1 MNDKNEAI
9 PQDQK
14 KVKQKKPLL
23 NNKMVKKQ
31 KMQNKKEEN
40 LREILNFYT
49 NQVDA
54 RKFLQKM
61 KAVVDSHQQEKK
73 YQDDF
78 LNPNEY
84 SEMQDIYED
93 YNMGD
98 LVIVFPNPDG
108 DGVKNPA
115 ITYKEAEKF
124 YDETLAQKNDD
135 VSESQLKKEKEA
147 FLLAFL
153 MLDDYV
159 DDKTRKKLK
168 EEEEKKKKEK
178 EEAAKKEHID
188 SQEQDSKSPHI
199 EKSELEIRMKKTQ
212 QLKVSSTPT
221 QTKRE
226 RGGVSQHSQ
235 KDKTERPNNTSLHS
249 QRDKGEGGNVSIHSQ
264 KEKEKENK
272 VSNQE
277 KSQTKQREIDI
288 NLSDFEIDMDLDD
301 SDLHDDDGEV
311 QEKEEG
317 QDNELDQ
324 ENQDKKK
331 KKELNSY
338 EKYLQFMEK
347 YKKIQQEKQEKFD
360 KEEKEALNRKLK
372 GQTSKKNNQD
382 KSISDND
389 ISMNQLNKQKSQ
401 FNPED
406 DSKYMDPIK
415 ELFKINLNDPKQFT
429 KVKKQVNLGRYLE
442 KVKDETTNEENW
454 ISNNQPPKDF
464 MTLIRFTI
472 IEKLMRNAFLHCR
485 QFISSNG
492 AQIFL
497 VIKST
502 KQVIM
507 RQAQKVKV
515 VKQVELGFADLFSLE
530 PVDYKLRPFRLKKYL
545 RSYQSNLEEDQKI
558 QAKLIEL
565 SNETNKEEKIIS
577 LTNISTHC
585 EQLYDRIVQWKP
597 FDLRLNLI
605 LKQLEVDM
613 ILKPLAIDLN
623 IDQSQE
629 KAEILND
636 EPISMQEW
644 QSYFIYLECILCFG
658 KQIQSIKKSSSE
670 AKERLKEFEAFL
682 YKLVFRKAISDANEL
697 WFKKYKTFFK
707 DITNNRSI
715 LFNIWDRLEI
725 YPTAP
730 YTEFFIPQG
739 DYGKQMWRKYEF
751 NEKKQRS
758 EFLNMEKIKLTHAI
772 VLKHINIQKILQS
785 QIALFYIPI
794 HDPYQLNG
802 EPKNQL
808 FQTLEDSEYINKRK
822 NEQAQGEKKLDE
834 VLVQLKAHAE
844 STDYD
849 CKSVK
854 EDSAFNYRAPWHV
867 PIQTY
872 RDYFGEKVAIYFLF
886 LTFYTKQLWYLSV
899 VGVVFQGLQ
908 SVSTAGLQDTLTVI
922 FSSLIIIWSTFLI
935 EYWRQEQVIFSLQFG
950 QQNIEQVAAERP
962 AFQGK
967 FIRSITSDA
976 LNERFYSPFRR
987 QMTKLCAFGVSLLII
1002 GMVVGCVIGIFFFK
1016 NKMIE
1021 DNQGPLLSQT
1031 IPGILMSVQINI
1043 FTTVYANVAKT
1054 FNFLENHKILQ
1065 SFENSLVVKNFIFRF
1080 VNNFNSF
1087 FLVSFLSGFFP
1098 NLNIC
1103 KVNEEIT
1110 NDCFLLLSNQLSTIF
1125 SSNLTGSLPK
1135 LIVPFV
1141 KEFSMRQIKNKLFVE
1156 KQNTHPFKY
1165 IDTQIEDQL
1174 GLDPYQ
1180 DDKEEVDGSVLDY
1193 LEISIQFSYL
1203 ILFGV
1208 SFPACFIMAFGQNI
1222 LKIQVDKLK
1231 FLKFVRRPFPEGAS
1245 SIGNWLIILDII
1257 TFLGIF
1263 VNAGLIVFTSGFF
1276 TKNQELIFPAIL
1288 VSFLVLKYIIRFV
1301 IPSYP
1306 ESARIL
1312 TARHQCIIEKSV
1324 KGFSSQNSKPM
1335 TKTNF
1340 YSKIGNVSYEND
1352 LDEFCID
1359 ESEYWRN
1366 NKKIHNSQGDE
1377 ENIQEV

>member
-1 MNDKNEAI
+1 MD
-9 PQDQK
+9 DQNQPILQEQPK
-14 KVKQKKPLL
+14 PKQKKPLL
-23 NNKMVKKQ
+23 NTKMVKKQ

-61 KAVVDSHQQEKK
+61 KAVVDSNQQEKK

-84 SEMQDIYED
+84 NEMQDIYED

-98 LVIVFPNPDG
+98 LVIVFPNPDA
-108 DGVKNPA
+108 DGVKNPP

-153 MLDDYV
+153 MLDDYQ
-159 DDKTRKKLK
+159 DDKTRKKMK

-178 EEAAKKEHID
+178 EETAKKENQD
-188 SQEQDSKSPHI
+188 SVDNDSKSPHI
-199 EKSELEIRMKKTQ
+199 DKSPHLEKSVSEMKMKKTQ
-212 QLKVSSTPT
+212 QLKPSPTPT
-221 QTKRE
+221 QIKRE
-226 RGGVSQHSQ
+226 KQAASQHSQ
-235 KDKTERPNNTSLHS
+235 KEKPERQKFPS
-249 QRDKGEGGNVSIHSQ
+249 QHSQ
-264 KEKEKENK
+264 KENK
-272 VSNQE
+272 GSNQE
-277 KSQTKQREIDI
+277 KSQTKQRDMDMD
-288 NLSDFEIDMDLDD
+288 LSDFDMDVEMED
-301 SDLHDDDGEV
+301 SELHEDNGDGQQKEEV
-311 QEKEEG
+311 QE
-317 QDNELDQ
+317 NEADQ
-324 ENQDKKK
+324 ENEGKKT

-347 YKKIQQEKQEKFD
+347 YKKIEQEKLERFE
-360 KEEKEALNRKLK
+360 KEEREAQNRKMK
-372 GQTSKKNNQD
+372 GQAFKKVNQD
-382 KSISDND
+382 KSVSEND
-389 ISMNQLNKQKSQ
+389 ISVNQIVQQKSQ
-401 FNPED
+401 HGTGD
-406 DSKYMDPIK
+406 DTQYMDPIK
-415 ELFKINLNDPKQFT
+415 ELFKINLTDAKQFT
-429 KVKKQVNLGRYLE
+429 KVKKQVNLGKYME
-442 KVKDETTNEENW
+442 KVKDENTNEEIW
-454 ISNNQPPKDF
+454 MCNNSQPKDF

-502 KQVIM
+502 KQVVM

-515 VKQVELGFADLFSLE
+515 VKQLELGFADLFSLE
-530 PVDYKLRPFRLKKYL
+530 PVDYKLRPLRLKKYL
-545 RSYQSNLEEDQKI
+545 RSYQSNSEEDQRI
-558 QAKLIEL
+558 QARLIEL
-565 SNETNKEEKIIS
+565 SNQTNKEEKIIS

-585 EQLYDRIVQWKP
+585 EQLYDKVVQWKP

-605 LKQLEVDM
+605 LKQLEIDM

-636 EPISMQEW
+636 EPISIQEW

-658 KQIQSIKKSSSE
+658 KQIQSIKRSSSE

-697 WFKKYKTFFK
+697 WFKKYKTIWK
-707 DITNNRSI
+707 DISNNRFI

-739 DYGKQMWRKYEF
+739 EYGRQMWRKYEF

-772 VLKHINIQKILQS
+772 VLKHINIQKMLQS

-808 FQTLEDSEYINKRK
+808 FQTLEDNEYINKRK
-822 NEQAQGEKKLDE
+822 NDQGQGDKKLDE

-854 EDSAFNYRAPWHV
+854 EDSAFNLRVPWHV

-899 VGVVFQGLQ
+899 VGVIFQGLQ
-908 SVSTAGLQDTLTVI
+908 SLATPGLSDTLTVI

-935 EYWRQEQVIFSLQFG
+935 EYWRQEQVIFSLQYG

-976 LNERFYSPFRR
+976 LNERFYSPFKR
-987 QMTKLCAFGVSLLII
+987 QITKLCAFGVSLLII
-1002 GMVVGCVIGIFFFK
+1002 GMVVGCVIAIFIFK

-1021 DNQGPLLSQT
+1021 EDQSALLSQT
-1031 IPGILMSVQINI
+1031 LPGIMMSAQINI
-1043 FTTVYANVAKT
+1043 FTTVYANVAKI

-1125 SSNLTGSLPK
+1125 SSNLTGSIPK
-1135 LIVPFV
+1135 LITPFV
-1141 KEFSMRQIKNKLFVE
+1141 KEFSMKQIKNKLFVE

-1208 SFPACFIMAFGQNI
+1208 SFPACYIMAFGQNI
-1222 LKIQVDKLK
+1222 LKIQVDKLR

-1276 TKNQELIFPAIL
+1276 TSNQELIFPVIL

-1312 TARHQCIIEKSV
+1312 TARQKCIIDKAV
-1324 KGFSSQNSKPM
+1324 KGFSSQNSKPL

-1352 LDEFCID
+1352 ID
-1359 ESEYWRN
+1359 ELCVDEMEYLRN
-1366 NKKIHNSQGDE
+1366 MRNVDGEHMDQDHVKE
-1377 ENIQEV
+1377 EI